1 MQATVSIPQE
11 HQLIVSVSELSM
23 MPSLRKAIGLMR
35 GVTKVSV
42 PRKRRMSDYERA
54 LEDVDSGRL
63 NSYASVDDFFAKKG
77 L

>member
-1 MQATVSIPQE
+1 MEATMCSPQE
-11 HQLIVSVSELSM
+11 NLLVVNVADASM
-23 MPSLRKAIGLMR
+23 MPGLRRAIRMMR

-54 LEDVDSGRL
+54 LNDVKAGHL
-63 NSYASVDDFFAKKG
+63 NSYASVDDFFAKMG